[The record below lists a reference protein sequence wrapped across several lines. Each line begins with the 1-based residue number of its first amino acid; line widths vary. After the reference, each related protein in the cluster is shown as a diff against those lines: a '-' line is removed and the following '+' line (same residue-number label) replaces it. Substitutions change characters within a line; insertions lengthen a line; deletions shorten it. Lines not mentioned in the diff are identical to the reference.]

1 MMIFNHP
8 NNLFGEIM
16 DTCKILKESKTVA
29 VVGISDKPERD
40 SGRIAL
46 FLKENG
52 YDVVGIHP
60 NLKDVFGI
68 KVYQSLKDIPHKI
81 DLVDIFLSSD
91 KVPSIVDDIIEI
103 QPKYCWFQLGVVNN
117 EAASKLIENGI
128 PTIQNKCV
136 AIEHRFC

>member
-8 NNLFGEIM
+8 NYLFGEIM

-46 FLKENG
+46 FLKDNG

-60 NLKDVFGI
+60 FLKEVYGI
-68 KVYQSLKDIPHKI
+68 KVYQNLKDIPFKI
-81 DLVDIFLSSD
+81 DLVDVFLSSD
-91 KVPSIVDDIIEI
+91 KVPLILNDIIDI
-103 QPKYCWFQLGVVNN
+103 KPKYCWLQLGVVHH
-117 EAASKLIENGI
+117 EAANTLEENGI
-128 PTIQNKCV
+128 PTVQNRCV